1 MRRDAR
7 EVTFKLIFEYLF
19 KNEKNVELLVE
30 LTNSSD
36 FRISEDDL
44 TLINEEYDG
53 VVEKLP
59 ELKEAVAKYAVGYSL
74 DRIYK
79 TDLAL
84 LLLAMY
90 EIKYCPDI
98 PNVVSVNEALELS
111 KKYSSEKSTSFI
123 NGLLANFLKGLGIT
137 DVVVKEVE

>member
-7 EVTFKLIFEYLF
+7 EVTFKLVFEYLF

-30 LTNSSD
+30 LTNSSE

-44 TLINEEYDG
+44 KHVNAEYDG
-53 VVEKLP
+53 IVEKID
-59 ELKEAVAKYAVGYSL
+59 ELKEIVASKAVGYSL
-74 DRIYK
+74 ERIYK

-84 LLLAMY
+84 LILAVY

-98 PNVVSVNEALELS
+98 PNVVSVNEVVELS

-123 NGLLANFLKGLGIT
+123 NGILANLI
-137 DVVVKEVE
+137 KEV

>member
-7 EVTFKLIFEYLF
+7 EVTFKLVFEYLF

-30 LTNSSD
+30 LTNSSE

-44 TLINEEYDG
+44 KHVNAEYDG
-53 VVEKLP
+53 IIEKID
-59 ELKEAVAKYAVGYSL
+59 ELKEIVASKAVGYSL
-74 DRIYK
+74 ERIYK

-84 LLLAMY
+84 LILAVY

-98 PNVVSVNEALELS
+98 PNVVSVNEVVELS

-123 NGLLANFLKGLGIT
+123 NGILANLI
-137 DVVVKEVE
+137 KEV